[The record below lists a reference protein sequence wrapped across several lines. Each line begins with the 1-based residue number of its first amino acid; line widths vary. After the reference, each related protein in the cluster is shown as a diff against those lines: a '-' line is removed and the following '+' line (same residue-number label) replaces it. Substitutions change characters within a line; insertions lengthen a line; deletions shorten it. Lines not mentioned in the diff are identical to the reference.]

1 MDLLNDTN
9 GPKVLASGFFLVPNE
24 QSNVPIPITFVW
36 AVNELAKLLVK
47 QVEAECS
54 IKPETA
60 DPLGITIIATFAGD
74 GLTVN
79 GNSFIDIILARLL
92 KRNPILRGELGPE
105 DTEKDRKRL
114 GWKVDE
120 EGTWEAEEAHIN
132 SLVGL
137 TAGYAA
143 IAGR

>member
-1 MDLLNDTN
+1 MDLLQDTN
-9 GPKVLASGFFLVPNE
+9 GPAVSASNFFFNPN
-24 QSNVPIPITFVW
+24 QTSDVPIPIAFVW

-60 DPLGITIIATFAGD
+60 DPIGITIISTFAGE

-79 GNSFIDIILARLL
+79 GNSFIDIIVARLL
-92 KRNPILRGELGPE
+92 KKNAILRGELGPE
-105 DTEKDRKRL
+105 DTEPDRKRL
-114 GWKVDE
+114 GWKLDE
-120 EGTWEAEEAHIN
+120 DGKWETDEAHIN

>member
-1 MDLLNDTN
+1 MI
-9 GPKVLASGFFLVPNE
+9 LANNFFLIPDQNSDV
-24 QSNVPIPITFVW
+24 SVPIAFVW
-36 AVNELAKLLVK
+36 TVNELAKMLVR

-60 DPLGITIIATFAGD
+60 DPIGITIIAAFASD
-74 GLTVN
+74 ELTIN
-79 GNSFIDIILARLL
+79 GKSFIDIIIARLL

-105 DTEKDRKRL
+105 DTEPDRKRL

-120 EGTWEAEEAHIN
+120 DGKWEAEETHIN

>member
-1 MDLLNDTN
+1 MI
-9 GPKVLASGFFLVPNE
+9 LANNFFLIPDQN
-24 QSNVPIPITFVW
+24 SDASVPIAFVW
-36 AVNELAKLLVK
+36 TVNELAKMLVR

-60 DPLGITIIATFAGD
+60 DPIGITIIAAFASD
-74 GLTVN
+74 ELTIN
-79 GNSFIDIILARLL
+79 GKSFIDIIIARLL

-105 DTEKDRKRL
+105 DTEPDRKRL

-120 EGTWEAEEAHIN
+120 DGKWEVEETHIN

>member
-1 MDLLNDTN
+1 MISANN
-9 GPKVLASGFFLVPNE
+9 FFLTPDPN
-24 QSNVPIPITFVW
+24 SDVLIPIAFVW

-60 DPLGITIIATFAGD
+60 DPIGITIIATFANAD
-74 GLTVN
+74 LTIN
-79 GNSFIDIILARLL
+79 GKSFIDIIIARLL

-105 DTEKDRKRL
+105 NTEAGRKRL

-120 EGTWEAEEAHIN
+120 DGKWEAEEAHIN